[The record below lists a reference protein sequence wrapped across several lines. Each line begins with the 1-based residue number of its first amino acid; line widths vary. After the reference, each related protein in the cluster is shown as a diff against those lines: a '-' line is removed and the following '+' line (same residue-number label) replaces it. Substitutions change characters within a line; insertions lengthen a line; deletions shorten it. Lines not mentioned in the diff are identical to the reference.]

1 MKNSDPRF
9 RELVNLHLDH
19 RLNAG
24 EALEL
29 ELLLQAEPARRR
41 ELAMY
46 RAMQGGCEELFRRSA
61 AGAPASQRMLR
72 ALREADRK
80 VNAPE
85 RSRGWAWNWNWAAGG
100 GLAGAAALF
109 TVLMVRVSSP
119 VMSVAADAPATKQAA
134 AVVHA
139 EPEPVILA
147 KVAEFPAARPSGM
160 GSLVPEHGLA
170 PRLTLAAVGIA
181 NESHEVGAVSRWSY
195 VLDEATAQEAERA
208 AAWARG
214 ENRPAWSVDATTV
227 ARYGASPSASLGV
240 GGSAFQTT
248 AASFTFER

>member
-1 MKNSDPRF
+1 MRNTDPRF
-9 RELVNLHLDH
+9 KELVNLYLDH
-19 RLNAG
+19 RLNPG

-29 ELLLQAEPARRR
+29 EMLLQAEPARRR

-46 RAMQGGCEELFRRSA
+46 RAMQGGCEELFRRSV

-109 TVLMVRVSSP
+109 TVLMVRVSPP
-119 VMSVAADAPATKQAA
+119 VMSVTADAPETTLASVAQ
-134 AVVHA
+134 A

-160 GSLVPEHGLA
+160 SSLVPERGLA

-195 VLDEATAQEAERA
+195 VLDEATVQEAERA

-240 GGSAFQTT
+240 AGSEFQTT
-248 AASFTFER
+248 AASFTFGR